1 MALDDERVKKPQ
13 SENYNL
19 FSMGVIVFLY
29 SFWWQFS
36 IRTGKAIW
44 ALQPEECL
52 GRLVSL
58 YFAHLLDETC
68 TKRLRLFSS
77 EVLERAG
84 TGLVYAI
91 WWWWQLRPP
100 GQVVWV
106 YSWWEWAGRAL
117 LLAAAY
123 LVDERWGSVS
133 LGTKAALGSLLEQ
146 HVSSPEDDS
155 SKLAHAPT
163 PTAPSTSLAS
173 NSATHPST
181 LQTAFSPTPAG
192 PDATHSASI
201 PSPSITTTPTATPKP
216 PLPNPSSSTPAPAL
230 PLPRPTPSHAAPL
243 VGSPQPGPSTAE
255 TPPTSA
261 NGAPSKVEPSKVEPA
276 APGGWRSR
284 ARAKKAEVAP
294 SSDASSQ
301 PARVANRRVCVSI
314 CQGVDCSGGGG
325 KATIVEVEELC
336 REFEHANRPDALP
349 DGALP
354 YTVEVVSRVC
364 QLQCDVGPNI
374 DVYFRDRENHDELK
388 WYYKKMDNAQDCRRL
403 LKDVQAELK
412 QPEEVLED
420 PGIMHRRAAAM
431 RWDSLKALA
440 KGSVKQR
447 EEAFEQLEKALK
459 AEANA
464 AARGSPE
471 LRSRVERRA
480 TFVRNAAQKYATHD
494 TSWEKLTRTI

>member
-1 MALDDERVKKPQ
+1 MPLNDESVKKPQ
-13 SENYNL
+13 NENYSL
-19 FSMGVIVFLY
+19 FSIGVIVFFY
-29 SFWWQFS
+29 SFWWQIS

-58 YFAHLLDETC
+58 YFAHLLDEAC

-84 TGLVYAI
+84 IGLVYAI
-91 WWWWQLRPP
+91 WWWWQIRPP
-100 GQVVWV
+100 GQVIWI

-123 LVDERWGSVS
+123 LVEERWGRVS
-133 LGTKAALGSLLEQ
+133 HGTKVALGSLLEQ
-146 HVSSPEDDS
+146 HVLSPEDDR
-155 SKLAHAPT
+155 SKLAR
-163 PTAPSTSLAS
+163 PSTPAAAS
-173 NSATHPST
+173 TSPAGNSTTQPSAV
-181 LQTAFSPTPAG
+181 QTAFSPTPAG
-192 PDATHSASI
+192 PNATSSASI
-201 PSPSITTTPTATPKP
+201 PSPSITTTPNATPKP
-216 PLPNPSSSTPAPAL
+216 PLFDSSSLTPVPAL
-230 PLPRPTPSHAAPL
+230 PAPSHAAPSM
-243 VGSPQPGPSTAE
+243 GSPEPGPSIVE
-255 TPPTSA
+255 PIPTSA
-261 NGAPSKVEPSKVEPA
+261 TRAPNEVEPSKVESA

-284 ARAKKAEVAP
+284 ARAKKAEVVP
-294 SSDASSQ
+294 SSGASSQ
-301 PARVANRRVCVSI
+301 PTRVANRRVCVSI

-336 REFEHANRPDALP
+336 REFERANCPDALP

-354 YTVEVVSRVC
+354 YTIEVVSRVC

-374 DVYFRDRENHDELK
+374 DVYFRDRENRDELK
-388 WYYKKMDNAQDCRRL
+388 WYYKKMDNAQECQRL
-403 LKDVQAELK
+403 LKDVQSELK
-412 QPEEVLED
+412 QREEVLED

-464 AARGSPE
+464 AARGS
-471 LRSRVERRA
+471 LGLQNRVERRA
-480 TFVRNAAQKYATHD
+480 IFVRNAAQEYVAHD
-494 TSWEKLTRTI
+494 TSWEKSTRTI